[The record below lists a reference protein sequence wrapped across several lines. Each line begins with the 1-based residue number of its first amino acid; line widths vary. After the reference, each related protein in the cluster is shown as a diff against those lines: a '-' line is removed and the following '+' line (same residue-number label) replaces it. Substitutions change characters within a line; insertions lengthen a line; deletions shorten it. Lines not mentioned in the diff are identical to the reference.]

1 MVEEIQIFCNRFLV
15 LYFFRIFLT
24 FAPFYKTMNN
34 MTIKFKKMSL
44 TLLAFAGLLSLAL
57 LYRQI
62 QVVQAEQSGGS
73 PESGA
78 SSRLTTLATALSSL
92 SYGSTSA
99 GSWGDW
105 GTSWNRIYSAA
116 TAPFNDAVANTL
128 KNGGNT
134 DYPQS
139 VGGVDDYNN
148 NAPIPADSYQSEWT
162 TCAAE
167 NDYCGTGRSVAEK
180 KEVNTGLVWSA
191 RISSSANWFVAN
203 NCAYP
208 NGLPGDDGVC
218 NTNGEVACKCVK
230 LTSSKTGC
238 EGYDDGNWRLPTQK
252 EIMMSYIDGS
262 WAQLTNAGANYW
274 SSTTTS
280 NYTQLAWFTNLN
292 AGATNGSNKTTN
304 YSVRCVR

>member
-1 MVEEIQIFCNRFLV
+1 MQNKIKKISFTVLGLFIFTALVFSYRHIQIVR
-15 LYFFRIFLT
+15 
-24 FAPFYKTMNN
+24 
-34 MTIKFKKMSL
+34 
-44 TLLAFAGLLSLAL
+44 
-57 LYRQI
+57 
-62 QVVQAEQSGGS
+62 AEQSGSS

-78 SSRLTTLATALSSL
+78 TSRLSTLAAALNSL
-92 SYGSTSA
+92 SYGSTAS

-148 NAPIPADSYQSEWT
+148 NGIIPSDSYQATWT
-162 TCAAE
+162 TCGAG
-167 NDYCGTGRSVAEK
+167 NSYCGTSDATNAEK
-180 KEVNTGLVWSA
+180 KDENTGLVWSI
-191 RISSSANWFVAN
+191 RISSGANWFVAN
-203 NCAYP
+203 NCQYP

-238 EGYDDGNWRLPTQK
+238 EGLGSDWRLPTQK
-252 EIMMSYIDGS
+252 EIMMAYIDGS
-262 WAQLTNAGANYW
+262 WAQLTNAGNTYW
-274 SSTTTS
+274 SGTTTS
-280 NYTQLAWFTNLN
+280 HNTQNAWYTTLNNGLTNTTTK
-292 AGATNGSNKTTN
+292 TNNH
-304 YSVRCVR
+304 SVRCVR